1 LRYNPWF
8 SFAYDAARLG
18 FEAQHVI
25 SLRLIRLAGGGASRK
40 AEAQRMVSEKM
51 TAFVEAQVG
60 AATELAKGRRPE
72 AAARRAIRVYSKRVG
87 GNRRRLSRA
96 RAKS

>member
-1 LRYNPWF
+1 
-8 SFAYDAARLG
+8 
-18 FEAQHVI
+18 
-25 SLRLIRLAGGGASRK
+25 
-40 AEAQRMVSEKM
+40 MVSEKM